1 MVLNKKEQPGGRF
14 NSLFVNYFRRNR
26 NNPEVRIEM
35 VS

>member
-1 MVLNKKEQPGGRF
+1 MVLIRKEQKQWRF

>member
-1 MVLNKKEQPGGRF
+1 MVLIKKEQPDRRF
-14 NSLFVNYFRRNR
+14 NSLFVNYFRKNR